1 MIARYEALLPWL
13 KQELTVERI
22 NRWFAHVQRGKAVRY
37 ELPGLLALNFVL
49 INALDGGGTSS
60 LFLDPQGKSYA
71 QQLLAMPVKIPASL
85 LEHAR
90 RGGEQ

>member
-1 MIARYEALLPWL
+1 MQRAELFRYE
-13 KQELTVERI
+13 
-22 NRWFAHVQRGKAVRY
+22 F
-37 ELPGLLALNFVL
+37 PGLLALNLVL